1 MKKIKVGVAG
11 YGTIGQRL
19 ADGVAMQ
26 GDMELVGVADLAPTL
41 AIQALR
47 ERDMIGANGVKY
59 DLYLV
64 EGADKAQ
71 FDQLDIPVAGS
82 FEDLIGKVDIMLDSA
97 PGGVGAKNKV
107 LYEKMGRKAVFQ
119 GGEKNAVADVF
130 FHGYANYEKGL
141 GANYLKLTSCNTTGL
156 IRAVDALD
164 RAVGVSKVAI
174 TIIRRVAD
182 PGDYHRGLTNALQID
197 KAPSH
202 QAVDL
207 MTIMPHVEATGILV
221 HTPVTHGHIIT
232 VLASGRDGK
241 KITREQALA
250 CFEAHPRIR
259 VVSIDEG
266 FKGNASLFKYAR
278 DLGNRRGDM
287 YEIGLWKDSIV
298 ESGNDIMFA
307 INIPQESVT
316 IPETMDAIRAAMEM
330 QPDRGE
336 RHQRH
341 QRLSGHRQIQKALTG
356 GQPVSPR
363 RGRAAPPSSHRF
375 PAGSR
380 PGQYAG
386 GGAVPP
392 PKEGGYALWH
402 PYPWTKYR

>member
-1 MKKIKVGVAG
+1 MAKIKVGVAG

-26 GDMELVGVADLAPTL
+26 GDMELVGIADLAPTL
-41 AIQALR
+41 SIRALR
-47 ERDMIGANGVKY
+47 ENDMIGANNVKY

-64 EGADKAQ
+64 DGADKAA
-71 FDQLDIPVAGS
+71 FDKYDIP
-82 FEDLIGKVDIMLDSA
+82 
-97 PGGVGAKNKV
+97 GVGAKNKE
-107 LYEKMGRKAVFQ
+107 LYEKVGVKAIFQ
-119 GGEKNAVADVF
+119 GGEKNSVADVF
-130 FHGYANYEKGL
+130 FHGYANYEKGV
-141 GANYLKLTSCNTTGL
+141 GQNYLKLTSCNTTGL
-156 IRAVDALD
+156 IRAVDCLD
-164 RAVGVSKVAI
+164 RLYGVEKVAI

-232 VLASGRDGK
+232 VVVTPRDGK
-241 KITREQALA
+241 KI
-250 CFEAHPRIR
+250 
-259 VVSIDEG
+259 

-287 YEIGLWKDSIV
+287 YEIGLWEDSVV

-316 IPETMDAIRAAMEM
+316 IPETIDGIRAAMKM
-330 QPDRGE
+330 Q
-336 RHQRH
+336 
-341 QRLSGHRQIQKALTG
+341 LTREEG
-356 GQPVSPR
+356 TAKTNEYLKI
-363 RGRAAPPSSHRF
+363 GRF
-375 PAGSR
+375 
-380 PGQYAG
+380 
-386 GGAVPP
+386 
-392 PKEGGYALWH
+392 K
-402 PYPWTKYR
+402 